1 MGAGCGSEGTP
12 TFPRYVARYKPH
24 RSRFAA
30 TAGRDGPDERGR
42 PRPPLPKQFRMVCAA
57 ATRPGAAQGNTPI
70 TAPESPNTSTNPSPV
85 EESTCPPKTA
95 RTRTTSTTVHR
106 VYRLGEGLRQ
116 ATASRRRDLGLT
128 LATFLAEAVEGEL
141 PGLVEDLRPCLPAP
155 DGKTRPARLP
165 LTQAL
170 LGLLR
175 QASADAG
182 VPAAKLLAA
191 CLTRAAARKR
201 RRRVAPPRRP
211 APPRGRL
218 GGPGDAGG

>member
-1 MGAGCGSEGTP
+1 M
-12 TFPRYVARYKPH
+12 
-24 RSRFAA
+24 AA
-30 TAGRDGPDERGR
+30 E
-42 PRPPLPKQFRMVCAA
+42 
-57 ATRPGAAQGNTPI
+57 
-70 TAPESPNTSTNPSPV
+70 
-85 EESTCPPKTA
+85 A
-95 RTRTTSTTVHR
+95 RTNEDDNPTVHR

-128 LATFLAEAVEGEL
+128 LRAFLAEAVEGEL
-141 PGLVEDLRPCLPAP
+141 PGLVEDLRACLPAP

-201 RRRVAPPRRP
+201 RRRVAPPQRP
-211 APPRGRL
+211 APPRGRRKAA
-218 GGPGDAGG
+218 PATPAAEEE